1 MSFFER
7 FVRPALL
14 EFSDRPALVHNGRV
28 QTYAEL
34 NRSFNRVGN
43 ALRTLGLSLGDHS
56 AILQYNSDRWL
67 ECEGGQGKVGITT
80 VPLNTRLSPQEVA
93 WHLNDSESRA
103 VIFRPRQ
110 AMLLESIRDQLTTCT
125 HLLCIPEE
133 GEDVPDWAVDFDEL
147 LDAASDAEPDTMVPP
162 ETLYRLMYTSATTG
176 KPKGVPVTHS
186 HFSLHTAT
194 TLVNQLAGVS
204 EQDRYLPVT
213 PFTHMAIGFVWP
225 FLSRGGT
232 VVCTEGWNPA
242 EFLELCAENEV
253 TYSLLAPTVI
263 ISLLRHLED
272 HPEAVSTWQRA
283 PIKAVWYAASP
294 IPVEIA
300 KRAEAALGNVLN
312 QMYGLTELLGN
323 GTSMTCTQLTAEWH
337 SRKPG
342 TCGRAQRNNVVRVV
356 DDQGV
361 PLPAGQLGEVVV
373 LAEQPSGYWRQPEQ
387 TSETIID
394 GWFHTGDV
402 GHFDEDGFL
411 TITDRKKD
419 MIISGGLNVYP
430 TEVENIMYQHSGVE
444 QCAVIGVADD
454 YWVEVPCAIVVRKP
468 GATCDEAELIEFV
481 RERLAHFKAP
491 KAVVFVDEL
500 PVSAA
505 GKVLKR
511 ELRQRYGDVRA
522 GSISRP

>member
-67 ECEGGQGKVGITT
+67 ECEGGQGKFGITT

-110 AMLLESIRDQLTTCT
+110 AMLLESVRDQLTTCT

-133 GEDVPDWAVDFDEL
+133 GEDVPDWAVNFDEL
-147 LDAASDAEPDTMVPP
+147 LKAASDAEPDTIVPP

-300 KRAEAALGNVLN
+300 KRAEATLGNVLN

-356 DDQGV
+356 DDQGA

-522 GSISRP
+522 GSSSRP